1 MTGTRANKAKG
12 TKPSKKIEGSPQK
25 NLSNPTSTGGAG
37 VSYESRVQAVY
48 LLAMFGG
55 LAPVIFPETKV
66 ICLQF
71 QGKIHG
77 YETDDLICTVE
88 DQVGVS
94 HKVLIQVK
102 RTSKAIASNT
112 AFKEAVTAAWL
123 DFNNKDL
130 FNRDNDRIVLV
141 YDVLE
146 NSGMQGCISIT
157 RFAQTSLNGEEFLLK
172 STAEKFSSD
181 RNRAAFKAIVSIV
194 MDIVGGPVHLQ
205 NFHHFVKHLWFV
217 SHSFSAE
224 NTQDYAT
231 QLSYIKMI
239 LGDVIASNP
248 QGIWGELV
256 NACQKLNEVAGS
268 VAFANLD
275 AQISSRIA
283 AKFKAH
289 REGAAASL
297 SLAGLT
303 ADAIQDTGHNNGGA
317 TSYSPSGAVPT
328 LSTLL
333 DAAPVALP
341 AEVLSSARPDSANK
355 VISSQLDAIA
365 EKLKMCHYRDAQT
378 DLTTL
383 GKDLAPFDSHQKA
396 RWFQQR
402 GICSWHLGN
411 EKDAAEDFLRAANLS
426 SDDEKMVAAHIRGLM
441 LQNQVEASFAVGE
454 AAITRFPESLHIWL
468 AFSNTRIVRGDNLE
482 LSDLPASIRV
492 EADALQVL
500 AWGKYFHGQR
510 MEAVNLILQALTSTG
525 AGFFTRNTA
534 LAIVVEAIM
543 HDGVLS
549 LYELLPDALR
559 QALLQVVNAFNP
571 RLEKLWDVQSPAE
584 LAKSAAYLGC
594 AYLMLD
600 DAETALTVVRE
611 ARTFD
616 IASPSILRVE
626 IDALIKLGKNQE
638 LLKLGH
644 ANVHKL
650 GADGLVRLAQGAGNI
665 GDLQLLD
672 ECIIA
677 SEKIEPADT
686 HASEILQAI
695 RWMSYLRTPK
705 KVEVIDEVKKAGL
718 DTSDS
723 LHLLAAGARV
733 LLRSAD
739 SERAKNLIERTK
751 LVAAKSEST
760 EGNLI
765 LAELL
770 FDAKE
775 FEQAIPYYTKFLPK
789 KQHSE
794 LHNRLLCCYL
804 RVGSTQKAKLLLE
817 SFPIGWI
824 EDDDTRSLAIEL
836 GQLASDWRMLTN
848 LADTQFAKVP
858 QQVSSWLFKFM
869 VDLRRKS
876 VLELQNFLQSAPLD
890 LVGSIHQ
897 TSQLAGLELKYG
909 LKTNGMRRM
918 YRLRRLNIDD
928 VESASALV
936 ITSTIATERLPN
948 METDL
953 DVVSPGTSIILC
965 DEKNVEH
972 ILTIDPGDIP
982 ELPVT
987 AEYKPATNVESAH
1000 FIGAKVGDSITID
1013 GAFNST
1019 RVFTVVAISTA
1030 YHRLLQC
1037 AFDSVGKSVTPV
1049 PNLMALSIKTSDD
1062 GEADFSEMLT
1072 QLQRSSAHSKAMLH
1086 QYESSPITLGCLGR
1100 MLGRSPIDLVRFW
1113 SPDGTSLVSCDG
1125 TAPER
1130 MAALDLLEDTTLPF
1144 IIDSATLTEL
1154 VIIGCVEI
1162 LAEFTNLFIS
1172 EVSRDIVLGKLE
1184 EAKQGRSLGQ
1194 VFDNDGKLGYFE
1206 HTEATHQRAV
1216 EQLDAIATAI
1226 GKYCQ
1231 VTPSY
1236 GPENPH
1242 EILLRLKDL
1251 LSKEEYSTL
1260 MLAAENEG
1268 VLITLDGRLR
1278 QWAADVN
1285 VCSVWPQ
1292 PILMNAA
1299 NKGLMSGAQY
1309 SLATA
1314 KLFMANRT
1322 FTSLSANDV
1331 LMLCVQGDNWLQFG
1345 FSKYVQYLGHPN
1357 TEFSAALNISL
1368 DFINRTAK
1376 PGVQLAVIGEFLK
1389 HIVDGLLRHKDCPTN
1404 IMLEIEDFIK
1414 ALLEPSE
1421 SIANCF
1427 PKAAEISQRAY
1438 KNQVMF
1444 MTAAARE
1451 GETRSKEPRQDRKIL
1466 IKVLNCGLN
1475 PLFVSTES

>member
-37 VSYESRVQAVY
+37 GSYEARVQAVY

-130 FNRDNDRIVLV
+130 FTLDNDRIVLV
-141 YDVLE
+141 YDGLE
-146 NSGMQGCISIT
+146 NSDMLGCVSVAN
-157 RFAQTSLNGEEFLLK
+157 FARTSLTGEEFLLK

-181 RNRAAFKAIVSIV
+181 KNRGAYKAILSIV
-194 MDIVGGPVHLQ
+194 TDVVGGPVHIE
-205 NFHHFVKHLWFV
+205 NFHQFVKHLWFV
-217 SHSFSAE
+217 SHMLSTE
-224 NTQDYAT
+224 NTQDYAS
-231 QLSYIKMI
+231 QLSYIKVI

-256 NACQKLNEVAGS
+256 NACQKLNAVAGS

-275 AQISSRIA
+275 ALISSRIA
-283 AKFKAH
+283 ARFKVH

-303 ADAIQDTGHNNGGA
+303 ADAIKDTGHNIGNP
-317 TSYSPSGAVPT
+317 TSYSPGAAVST
-328 LSTLL
+328 LSAFL
-333 DAAPVALP
+333 DVAPVTLP
-341 AEVLSSARPDSANK
+341 AEVLSSARPDSVNK

-378 DLTTL
+378 DLTIL

-426 SDDEKMVAAHIRGLM
+426 CDDEKMVAAHIRGLM
-441 LQNQVEASFAVGE
+441 LQNQVEASFEVGE

-482 LSDLPASIRV
+482 LSDLPASIRG
-492 EADALQVL
+492 EADVLQML

-559 QALLQVVNAFNP
+559 QALVQVVNAFNP

-600 DAETALTVVRE
+600 DAETALLVVSE
-611 ARTFD
+611 AKTFS
-616 IASPSILRVE
+616 IASSNILRLE
-626 IDALIKLGKNQE
+626 IDALIKLGRNQE

-644 ANVHKL
+644 ANVSKL
-650 GADGLVRLAQGAGNI
+650 GSDGLIRLAQEAGNI
-665 GDLQLLD
+665 GDIRLLD

-677 SEKIEPADT
+677 SEKIEFTDT
-686 HASEILQAI
+686 RASEILQAI

-723 LHLLAAGARV
+723 LYLLAAGARV

-739 SERAKNLIERTK
+739 SEISKNLIERAK

-775 FEQAIPYYTKFLPK
+775 FEQAITYYTKFLPK

-804 RVGSTQKAKLLLE
+804 RVGSTKKAKLLLE
-817 SFPIGWI
+817 SFPIGWV
-824 EDDDTRSLAIEL
+824 EDDGTRSLAIEL
-836 GQLASDWRMLTN
+836 GHLASDWRMLTP
-848 LADTQFAKVP
+848 LADAQFVKVP
-858 QQVSSWLFKFM
+858 QQISSWLFKFM
-869 VDLRRKS
+869 VDVRRKS
-876 VLELQNFLQSAPLD
+876 VLELQDFLRNAPLN
-890 LVGSIHQ
+890 LEGSIQQ

-909 LKTNGMRRM
+909 LEANGMRRM
-918 YRLRRLNIDD
+918 YRLRRLNVDN

-936 ITSTIATERLPN
+936 LTFLVVTEQLPN
-948 METDL
+948 MEIHL
-953 DVVSPGTSIILC
+953 DVVSPGTSVILQ
-965 DEKNVEH
+965 DEKNSEH
-972 ILTIDPGDIP
+972 ILTIDPTEVPG
-982 ELPVT
+982 L
-987 AEYKPATNVESAH
+987 PATMEFKPLSNSESQR
-1000 FIGAKVGDSITID
+1000 FIGSRVGDLVTIE
-1013 GAFNST
+1013 GAFNT
-1019 RVFTVVAISTA
+1019 HHVYTVVAISSA
-1030 YHRLLQC
+1030 YRRLLQC
-1037 AFDSVGKSVTPV
+1037 AYEAVRKSVTPV
-1049 PNLMALSIKTSDD
+1049 PNIMALSIETSEN
-1062 GEADFSEMLT
+1062 GEVDISEMLA
-1072 QLQRSSAHSKAMLH
+1072 QLQRSSAHGKAMLQ
-1086 QYESSPITLGCLGR
+1086 QYESSPITLGCLGK
-1100 MLGRSPIDLVRFW
+1100 MLGKSPIDIVRFW
-1113 SPDGTSLVSCDG
+1113 PPSGPPLVSCDG

-1130 MAALDLLEDTTLPF
+1130 MTALDLIEDTTSSF
-1144 IIDSATLTEL
+1144 IIDSATVTEL
-1154 VIIGCVEI
+1154 VLIGSVEV
-1162 LAEFTNLFIS
+1162 LASFPNLFIS
-1172 EVSRDIVLGKLE
+1172 EVSRDIVLAKLD
-1184 EAKQGRSLGQ
+1184 EAKKGRSLGHA
-1194 VFDNDGKLGYFE
+1194 FDDDGKLGYFE
-1206 HTEATHQRAV
+1206 HTQATHLHAT
-1216 EQLDAIATAI
+1216 EQFNAIATAI
-1226 GKYCQ
+1226 DKYCQ
-1231 VTPSY
+1231 VTPTY

-1251 LSKEEYSTL
+1251 VSDEEYSTL
-1260 MLAAENEG
+1260 MLAAEKEG
-1268 VLITLDGRLR
+1268 VLITVDGHLR
-1278 QWAADVN
+1278 QWAATVN
-1285 VCSVWPQ
+1285 VRSVWPQ

-1299 NKGLMSGAQY
+1299 AKGVVSGAHY

-1314 KLFMANRT
+1314 KLFMANRA
-1322 FTSLSANDV
+1322 FTSLSANDI
-1331 LMLCVQGDNWLQFG
+1331 LMLCAQGDNWLQFG
-1345 FSKYVQYLGHPN
+1345 FSKYVEYLAQPN
-1357 TEFSAALNISL
+1357 TEFSAALKISL
-1368 DFINRTAK
+1368 AFITRLTK
-1376 PGVQLAVIGEFLK
+1376 PGVQFAVLAEFLR
-1389 HIVDGLLRHKDCPTN
+1389 HIVGGLLRHKDCPTN
-1404 IMLEIEDFIK
+1404 MMTEIEGFI
-1414 ALLEPSE
+1414 AQLLEPGE
-1421 SIANCF
+1421 SIASYY

-1438 KNQVMF
+1438 MNRVML

-1451 GETRSKEPRQDRKIL
+1451 GQTWSKEPRQDRKIL
-1466 IKVLNCGLN
+1466 IKVLNCGRN
-1475 PLFVSTES
+1475 PLFVSTEF